1 MNINSK
7 KTIFITGAASGIGR
21 ATAIL
26 FAQKGWFAG
35 LFDIDEKALSDLSKQ
50 IGENNSCFKKTD
62 VSRPEMVKESVSFF
76 SSHTGGRMDVL
87 FNCAG
92 ILRMGYFEEI
102 EQADQIKEVEVNLK
116 GVINSIYASF
126 NVLKNTQDSRII
138 SMCSASAIYGTPELA
153 TYSATKFAVRG
164 LTEALNIEFERHDI
178 IVSDILV
185 PYVQTPLLEQER
197 KAASIEKLGID
208 ITPEQVADTVWKA
221 AHGKKVHWM
230 MKLTLLRFA
239 SWLLPFARKRLVKAA
254 IWEDK

>member
-1 MNINSK
+1 MNSK

-21 ATAIL
+21 ATAL
-26 FAQKGWFAG
+26 FFAQKGWFVG
-35 LFDIDEKALSDLSKQ
+35 LFDIDEKALAGLSKQ
-50 IGENNSCFKKTD
+50 IGKDNSCFKKTD
-62 VSRPEMVKESVSFF
+62 VSRYEMVKESVSFF
-76 SSHTGGRMDVL
+76 SGYTGGRMDVL

-102 EQADQIKEVEVNLK
+102 EHAEQINEVDVNLK
-116 GVINSIYASF
+116 GVINSIYAAF
-126 NVLKNTQDSRII
+126 LILKNTQDARII
-138 SMCSASAIYGTPELA
+138 TMCSASAIYGTPELA

-185 PYVQTPLLEQER
+185 PYVQTPLLDQKR

-230 MKLTLLRFA
+230 MKLTLLRFIA
-239 SWLLPFARKRLVKAA
+239 WLLPFARKRIIKSAV
-254 IWEDK
+254 WEDK

>member
-1 MNINSK
+1 MNSK

-21 ATAIL
+21 ATAL
-26 FAQKGWFAG
+26 FFAQKGWFVG
-35 LFDIDEKALSDLSKQ
+35 LFDIDEKALAGLSKQ
-50 IGENNSCFKKTD
+50 IGKDNSCFKKTD
-62 VSRPEMVKESVSFF
+62 VSRYEMVKESVSFF
-76 SSHTGGRMDVL
+76 SRYTGGRMDVL

-102 EQADQIKEVEVNLK
+102 EHAEQINEVDVNLK
-116 GVINSIYASF
+116 GVINSIYAAF
-126 NVLKNTQDSRII
+126 QILKNTQDARII
-138 SMCSASAIYGTPELA
+138 TMCSASAIYGTPELA

-185 PYVQTPLLEQER
+185 PYVQTPLLDQKR

-230 MKLTLLRFA
+230 MKLTLLRFIA
-239 SWLLPFARKRLVKAA
+239 WLLPFARKRIIKSAV
-254 IWEDK
+254 WEDK